1 MENREEVIV
10 VVSLKGAPVARVA
23 AWEFELNGDD
33 DLDLGSASRVLVG
46 RERAEFPRELP
57 FGEEE

>member
-1 MENREEVIV
+1 M